1 MARAEWPGGLAD
13 DRGTAFY
20 SAGVADF
27 VAADPAA
34 IIDRLVVE
42 QVRHFRV
49 TEAAAIGA
57 WESTIAL
64 LRAALAT
71 APVADGWR
79 ILLEF
84 PLLRLGR
91 RIDTVLIAPEMVLVL
106 EFKIGASGFVAADLE
121 QVEDYA
127 LDLRDFHSASR
138 AVPIVPIL
146 VATEAAA
153 PQEDWPLPMAGV
165 APPMRANGE
174 SLGPLIAAL
183 AVHYRPLPAAIETSA
198 WERAPYRPV
207 PGIIEAARLL
217 YAGHGV
223 AEITAARAGSAEL
236 ERTTKAVLDAVASA
250 ETERRHLVLFVTG
263 VPGAGKTLVG
273 LNVVFGTGRR
283 LGAAYLTGNPTLVL
297 VLREALA
304 RDAARHG
311 TGRLRQARQ
320 EVEGKI
326 QRLPWFRDHYVA
338 RPDEVPAERAVVID
352 EAQRCWSRD
361 WAIRKTRDRE
371 SRLSQPEP
379 AHLLDIM
386 ARQQDWAVLV
396 CLVGG
401 GQEIHDGEGGLAEW
415 GLALEARPL
424 WAVRAA
430 EAVLHAGDPRQRLPL
445 LSGLRITEGLDLVVP
460 ARAIRNAAAPEW
472 VDAVLANDPGRA
484 RAIVQS
490 EGSVPFRLTRDLGAM
505 RQALR
510 RLSEGGCRAGLVASS
525 GARRLRAEGIGAEL
539 PHMDADAVTHWFLDR
554 WPDVRASA
562 ALEVPAT
569 EFSCQGLEL
578 DYAGVC
584 WGGDL
589 VRRAGV
595 WPAAGWPAGGWKV
608 REFRGSA
615 WTVPRDPERIANT
628 TNTYRVL
635 LTRARHETILWV
647 PRGDAADETR
657 PPADYAAVVEFLL
670 DCGVRPLDDG
680 EPPGAATTIPH
691 RWPQLALVP

>member
-1 MARAEWPGGLAD
+1 TGLVAEQA
-13 DRGTAFY
+13 
-20 SAGVADF
+20 
-27 VAADPAA
+27 
-34 IIDRLVVE
+34 
-42 QVRHFRV
+42 RHFRV

-57 WESTIAL
+57 WEETIAV
-64 LRAALAT
+64 LRAALAAT
-71 APVADGWR
+71 PAVHGWR

-91 RIDTVLIAPEMVLVL
+91 RIDAVLIAPEMVLVL
-106 EFKIGASGFVAADLE
+106 EFKVGASQFAAADLE
-121 QVEDYA
+121 QVDDYA
-127 LDLRDFHSASR
+127 VDLRDFHAASR

-146 VATEAAA
+146 VATEAAV
-153 PQEDWPLPMAGV
+153 PREDWPLPIAGA
-165 APPMRANGE
+165 APPMRANAE
-174 SLGPLIAAL
+174 SLGALIAAL
-183 AVHYRPLPAAIETSA
+183 AAHYRPLPAAIETSA

-207 PGIIEAARLL
+207 PGIVEAARLL

-236 ERTTKAVLDAVASA
+236 ERTTKAVLDAVESA
-250 ETERRHLVLFVTG
+250 EAERRHLVLFVTG

-283 LGAAYLTGNPTLVL
+283 HGAAYLTGNPTLVL

-304 RDAARHG
+304 RDAARNG
-311 TGRLRQARQ
+311 PGRGGGRGGAGRLRQARQ

-338 RPDEVPAERAVVID
+338 RPDELPAERAVVID

-371 SRLSQPEP
+371 PRLSQSEP

-386 ARQQDWAVLV
+386 ARRQDWTVLV

-415 GLALEARPL
+415 GAALAARPL

-430 EAVLHAGDPRQRLPL
+430 EAVLHTVDLRQRLPL
-445 LSGLRITEGLDLVVP
+445 LSGLRTTEGLDLTVP
-460 ARAIRNAAAPEW
+460 ARAIRNAAAPKW
-472 VDAVLANDPGRA
+472 VDAVLANDAARA
-484 RAIVQS
+484 RAIVTS

-505 RQALR
+505 RQELR
-510 RLSEGGCRAGLVASS
+510 ALSEGGCRAGLLASS
-525 GARRLRAEGIGAEL
+525 GARRLRAEGLGQEL

-554 WPDVRASA
+554 WPDVRASD

-589 VRRAGV
+589 VRRAE
-595 WPAAGWPAGGWKV
+595 GWLV
-608 REFRGSA
+608 REFRGTA
-615 WTVPRDPERIANT
+615 WTVPRDAEKIANT

-647 PRGDAADETR
+647 PRGEAADETR
-657 PPADYAAVVEFLL
+657 PPADYQAVVQFLL
-670 DCGVRPLDDG
+670 DCGVRSLDDL
-680 EPPGAATTIPH
+680 PPLSTATATPLPA
-691 RWPQLALVP
+691 PQWTLVPG